1 MKIYRCA
8 HCGNIVFHLHDAGVP
23 VFCCGEKL
31 QLLQPGSVDAAVEK
45 HVPAV
50 TVEGNRVH
58 AVVGSV
64 VHPMVEE
71 HYIEWLALETDR
83 GVSVKWLKAG
93 DAPEADFLLAE
104 GEHPVAVYA
113 YCNLHGL
120 WRAEV

>member
-8 HCGNIVFHLHDAGVP
+8 HCGNIIFHLHDAGVP
-23 VFCCGEKL
+23 VFCCGEKMV
-31 QLLQPGSVDAAVEK
+31 LLQAGSVDAATEK

-50 TVEGNRVH
+50 TLNGNSVH
-58 AVVGSV
+58 VQVGSV

-71 HYIEWLALETDR
+71 HYIEWIAVETNR

-93 DAPEADFLLAE
+93 DAPEADFLLTE

-120 WRAEV
+120 WRTDL